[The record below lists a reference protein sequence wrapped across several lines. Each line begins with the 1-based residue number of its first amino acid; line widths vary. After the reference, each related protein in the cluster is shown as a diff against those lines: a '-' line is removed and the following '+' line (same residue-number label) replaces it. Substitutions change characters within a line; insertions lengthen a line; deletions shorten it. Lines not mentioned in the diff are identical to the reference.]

1 GMSITWAIVS
11 YLHEYPGAPKTLF
24 ATHYHELNELENIY
38 DRVEDFHIATRE
50 AAGQVIFL
58 RKLTPGGVA
67 SSFGIH
73 VAKMAGVPAAVVA
86 AAEKKLRTLENEEKG
101 RSLQDGGKG
110 ADTSFEAAQEPASAP
125 VQLSLYQLD
134 DPLLAE
140 IRDILQKLD
149 LNNMSPLDAFDTIRA
164 IKEKLKA
171 NA

>member
-1 GMSITWAIVS
+1 
-11 YLHEYPGAPKTLF
+11 
-24 ATHYHELNELENIY
+24 
-38 DRVEDFHIATRE
+38 
-50 AAGQVIFL
+50 
-58 RKLTPGGVA
+58 
-67 SSFGIH
+67 
-73 VAKMAGVPAAVVA
+73 MAGVPAAVVA
-86 AAEKKLRTLENEEKG
+86 AAEKKLRTLESEEKE
-101 RSLQDGGKG
+101 RSRAEGLNGGG
-110 ADTSFEAAQEPASAP
+110 SVSAPAEEPAAAP

>member
-1 GMSITWAIVS
+1 TSTYDGMSIAWAIVS

-73 VAKMAGVPAAVVA
+73 VAKMAGVPAPVVA
-86 AAEKKLRTLENEEKG
+86 IAEKKLKTLESEEKG
-101 RSLQDGGKG
+101 RVRSESGNSVVLEEP
-110 ADTSFEAAQEPASAP
+110 EAAPM
-125 VQLSLYQLD
+125 QLSLYQLD

-140 IRDILQKLD
+140 IRDILEKLD
-149 LNNMSPLDAFDTIRA
+149 LNSMSPLDAFDTIRT
-164 IKEKLKA
+164 IKDKLKG
-171 NA
+171 NS